1 MRRKLRVLLEMRP
14 ALGGHAGIPQSSR
27 LLFRHLV
34 ASDNFEVEGLIQTS
48 ATVLAPGLPQST
60 APSARAAVP
69 DEDLNRLGRVILSLE
84 RPVRTRQLRATLLT
98 LAMYARQAIGH
109 RQRLSR
115 LPAGYFQDYLWRRLF
130 ARTLAAKD
138 LPIISRAGYRI
149 ARVPWGAMHAG
160 ALVTRKL
167 GCSIYL
173 RLDTSQFDFM
183 VSETPYPGAVSANT
197 KLIVRYHDAIPILMP
212 HTISKGNWHQ
222 TFHYHALRHNVSKGA
237 WFACVSQATRN
248 DLLSIFPRAEARS
261 VVIPNMVSDEYFK
274 DPSPAGRV
282 HEIIDSHRNE
292 GLMRASGGPRHRRLA
307 ARAHLQEPPNYLLM
321 VSTLEPRKNH
331 LNVLAAWAR
340 LRAEHSTRP
349 KLIVVGELGW
359 HHEPIIAQLRP
370 WLARGEAFLLSNL
383 LPSELRVLYRHA
395 RATLCPSFGEGF
407 DYSGVEAM
415 RCGSLVVAS
424 DIPAHREIYGKAAL
438 YFDPYD
444 VLGLADAMRTVLD
457 PAQDSWRAAMESE
470 GFRVSAQYE
479 SSAIVPRWESLFEEL
494 RARNP

>member
-1 MRRKLRVLLEMRP
+1 LLLEMRP

-34 ASDNFEVEGLIQTS
+34 ASESFEVEGLIQTS
-48 ATVLAPGLPQST
+48 ATVLAPGLPPT
-60 APSARAAVP
+60 SAASAGTTVP
-69 DEDLNRLGRVILSLE
+69 DEDLNRLGRVVLSLD
-84 RPVRTRQLRATLLT
+84 RPVRARHLHATLLT
-98 LAMYARQAIGH
+98 LAMYARHAIGH

-115 LPAGYFQDYLWRRLF
+115 LPAGYFRDYLWRRMF

-138 LPIISRAGYRI
+138 LPIISRAAFRI
-149 ARVPWGAMHAG
+149 ARIPWAAMHAG
-160 ALVTRKL
+160 ALVTRRL
-167 GCSIYL
+167 GRSVYL

-183 VSETPYPGAVSANT
+183 VSETPYPATVSSNT

-222 TFHYHALRHNVSKGA
+222 TFHYHALRHNVSSGA

-248 DLLSIFPRAEARS
+248 DLLSIFPRAEART

-274 DPSPAGRV
+274 DSAPAARV
-282 HEIIDSHRNE
+282 HEIIDAHRNE
-292 GLMRASGGPRHRRLA
+292 RLMRAPGRLMHRRPA
-307 ARAHLQEPPNYLLM
+307 ARARPQEDPNFLLM

-340 LRAEHSTRP
+340 LRAEQATPP
-349 KLIVVGELGW
+349 KLVIVGELGW
-359 HHEPIIAQLRP
+359 HHEPIIARLRP

-424 DIPAHREIYGKAAL
+424 DIPAHREVYGSAAL

-444 VLGLADAMRTVLD
+444 VLGLADAMRKVLE
-457 PAQDSWRAAMESE
+457 PAPDSWRAAMESE
-470 GFRVSAQYE
+470 GYRVSAQYE
-479 SSAIVPRWESLFEEL
+479 PRVIVPQWESLFEQL
-494 RARNP
+494 RAKNP